1 MNWELGQ
8 ELNPLVKPAIT
19 TDQLKAYASAS
30 GDNNPIH
37 LDDKFAKVAGFP
49 SVIVHGMISM
59 AFLSDHLLFNFPGG
73 KFRVVKVKAR
83 FRKVTF
89 PGDVLSCEGKI
100 KKTLLGGGYLVTL
113 ATRNQNGEVTTD
125 GEAEV
130 FPNT

>member
-1 MNWELGQ
+1 MSWEVGQ
-8 ELNPLVKPAIT
+8 SLQPLVKPAIT
-19 TDQLKAYASAS
+19 REQLKEYAAAS

-37 LDDKFAKVAGFP
+37 LDENFAKVAGFP

-59 AFLSDHLLFNFPGG
+59 AFMGDHLLFNFPPKTYRLG
-73 KFRVVKVKAR
+73 RVKGR

-89 PGDVLSCEGKI
+89 PGDVLSCEGKV
-100 KKTLLGGGYLVTL
+100 KKLLPGEGLLVSL

-130 FPNT
+130 FPHA